1 MNRSVGVSQAAV
13 DVSRLV
19 IAAGLAL
26 GLAASSCASNNLA
39 SHAGRPAVTTT
50 AATTT
55 EAKTTA
61 EGTGASAL
69 GGLPALNVAE
79 REARDLGPVPP
90 NMTIGVTLT
99 LRGRDPAGLQSLVA
113 GGKRVTPAAYAVTYG
128 PSPEMVSRLRHTLA
142 RAGISSRWLGGEV
155 SLSAR
160 APAAAIEKFFHVGV
174 HNFLLNGNTR
184 FYAPLREPGVP
195 VAITGSVLA
204 VTGLDNYPSYSTF
217 AIPSTTGLTP
227 SQVATFYNLTP
238 LRNAGIDGTGV
249 TVMFPE
255 WVVPDQATLDA
266 FAKKFNLPPF
276 NVSVQTNPTAWGAPA
291 TSSSHSYWP
300 AEGEATMDLEI
311 VHGLAPGAKEVV
323 YSLGNPGDLPL
334 TLEAMVRDHP
344 GAVMSSSIGNLDCEL
359 EAGAKQDST
368 ALNAVFEQAAGEGI
382 SIFWASGDRGAFA
395 CLPGGDPANEYSISV
410 DPGADSPYVT
420 GVGGTTAFAS
430 STGAYYKEAAWGEPV
445 SQWGS
450 GGGVSTFYPRPSW
463 QDAPGTTS
471 LTGRG
476 VPDVAADADGI
487 SGWDTFSP
495 TPNGPVEGPNGGTS
509 AAAPC
514 WASVAAL
521 IDQYLMQQHLR
532 TVGFANPA
540 LYLFA
545 RDPKVPAP
553 PFHQITEGTNLH
565 YPAAPGWNPAT
576 GLGSPDAAHLADD
589 FAWYDRT
596 HASG

>member
-1 MNRSVGVSQAAV
+1 MSRVLGPSRAVTAA
-13 DVSRLV
+13 S
-19 IAAGLAL
+19 AALML
-26 GLAASSCASNNLA
+26 LAASCAA
-39 SHAGRPAVTTT
+39 SRLPSSAERSPATAPAATAPPAAAGR
-50 AATTT
+50 AA
-55 EAKTTA
+55 A
-61 EGTGASAL
+61 
-69 GGLPALNVAE
+69 GGLPALNIAE
-79 REARDLGPVPP
+79 REARDLGPVSP
-90 NMTIGVTLT
+90 NMAVSVTLT

-113 GGKRVTPAAYAVTYG
+113 RGKRVTPATFAATYG
-128 PSPEMVSRLRHTLA
+128 PSPEVVSQLRHILA
-142 RAGISSRWLGGEV
+142 RAGISSQWLSGEV
-155 SLSAR
+155 SLSAG
-160 APAAAIEKFFHVGV
+160 APAADIERFFHVGV
-174 HNFLLNGNTR
+174 HNFLLSGNTR
-184 FYAPLREPGVP
+184 FYAPLREPRVP
-195 VAITGSVLA
+195 AAIARSVLA

-227 SQVATFYNLTP
+227 SQIATFYNMTP

-276 NVSVQTNPTAWGAPA
+276 NLSVRANPSAWGAPA
-291 TSSSHSYWP
+291 TSSNQSYWE

-344 GAVMSSSIGNLDCEL
+344 GAVMSSSIGNLNCEL
-359 EAGAKQDST
+359 EPGAKQDST
-368 ALNAVFEQAAGEGI
+368 ALNAVFEQAASEGI

-395 CLPGGDPANEYSISV
+395 CLPGGDPAIEYSVSV
-410 DPGADSPYVT
+410 DPGADSPYLT
-420 GVGGTTAFAS
+420 GVGGTTAFVS
-430 STGAYYKEAAWGEPV
+430 STGAYFKEAAWGEPV

-450 GGGVSTFYPRPSW
+450 GGGVSTLYSRPSW
-463 QDAPGTTS
+463 QDAPGTAS

-476 VPDVAADADGI
+476 VPDVAADADGV

-514 WASVAAL
+514 WASVTAL
-521 IDQYLMQQHLR
+521 VDQYLMQQHLH

-553 PFHQITEGTNLH
+553 AFHQITEGSNLH
-565 YPAAPGWNPAT
+565 YPATPGWNPAT
-576 GLGSPDAAHLADD
+576 GLGSPDVAHLADD
-589 FAWYDRT
+589 FVWYDHT
-596 HASG
+596 HG